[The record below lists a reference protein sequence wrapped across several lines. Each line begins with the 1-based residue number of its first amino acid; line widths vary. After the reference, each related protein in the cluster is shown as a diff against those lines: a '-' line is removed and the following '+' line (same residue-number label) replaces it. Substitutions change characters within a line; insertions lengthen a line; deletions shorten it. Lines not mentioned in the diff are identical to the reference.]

1 MTYLV
6 ISALLGFVAAF
17 FGTPYA
23 RRYLRSSGIYG
34 VDQQKTDRPRI
45 PTSGGIVVFFGT
57 LASITSYLGFVA
69 FLGAPSGNIPA
80 LLAALSSINIITL
93 IGLIDD
99 IHISEEVGEKEEL
112 PTDRIWNRLVSV
124 FGGEI
129 DRSGEI
135 HRKGISQMPKM
146 LFVLPAALPLIAVGA
161 GSWTMNFP
169 LIGTVNWGVLYP
181 LVLLPVGLLFVSNVV
196 NMLAGTNG
204 LSGGM
209 SFVAAMGLG
218 TFAFINGATAAAVIA
233 FGLGAS
239 LLGFLYYNFYPA
251 SILPGDSLTYL
262 SGAALFSAIV
272 IGNMEKFGV
281 FIFTPWFLEF
291 FLKLRS
297 GFKAHSWGE
306 LQDDGTLKP
315 LHDRNYSL
323 THPLMRRGYT
333 EKQITLVLA
342 GFETLICV
350 LGLVVF
356 TTVL

>member
-1 MTYLV
+1 MIYLA
-6 ISALLGFVAAF
+6 ISALMGFIATFA
-17 FGTPYA
+17 GTPYA
-23 RRYLRSSGIYG
+23 RRYLKSSGIYG
-34 VDQQKTDRPRI
+34 VDQQKQDKPKL
-45 PTSGGIVVFFGT
+45 PTSGGIAVFFGT
-57 LASITSYLGFVA
+57 LVAITSYMGFVA
-69 FLGAPSGNIPA
+69 FLGASSTDIPM
-80 LLAALSSINIITL
+80 LLAALGSINIITL

-99 IHISEEVGEKEEL
+99 IHVSDGDSPESGSL
-112 PTDRIWNRLVSV
+112 PTDRVWEKVVGLFGEVSRE
-124 FGGEI
+124 GEV
-129 DRSGEI
+129 
-135 HRKGISQMPKM
+135 HRRGISQMPKM

-169 LIGTVNWGVLYP
+169 VLGTVNWGVLYP

-204 LSGGM
+204 LSSAM

-218 TFAFINGATAAAVIA
+218 TFAVINGAAAAAVIA
-233 FGLGAS
+233 FGLAAS
-239 LLGFLYYNFYPA
+239 LLGFLFYNFYPA

-306 LQDDGTLKP
+306 LQEDGSLKP
-315 LHDRNYSL
+315 LYDKNYSL

-333 EKQITLVLA
+333 EKQVTLMLA

-356 TTVL
+356 TAVI